1 MTAYAIL
8 AGLLALIGTYLG
20 LRRKAAKERDA
31 RVKAEIDRDV
41 ARGQRDVAEAQ
52 VGEIVRVEARKDAAV
67 VVGEDYRAEV
77 ARLAAEHHARAV
89 AVTPANGV
97 PVSDR
102 ADRRQP
108 TVDKPPV
115 SNEPTPAE
123 VVRAADEARR
133 NARTR
138 AKIVKGRGG
147 K

>member
-8 AGLLALIGTYLG
+8 AAIAALVGMFLG

-67 VVGEDYRAEV
+67 VLGEDFKAE
-77 ARLAAEHHARAV
+77 AAAIAAAAHAA
-89 AVTPANGV
+89 TPAAGV
-97 PVSDR
+97 PVTS
-102 ADRRQP
+102 
-108 TVDKPPV
+108 
-115 SNEPTPAE
+115 EPTPAE
-123 VVRAADEARR
+123 GVRAADEARR

>member
-8 AGLLALIGTYLG
+8 AAIAALVGMFLG

-67 VVGEDYRAEV
+67 VLGEDFKAEV
-77 ARLAAEHHARAV
+77 AAIAAAAHAA
-89 AVTPANGV
+89 TPAAGV
-97 PVSDR
+97 PVTS
-102 ADRRQP
+102 
-108 TVDKPPV
+108 
-115 SNEPTPAE
+115 EPTPAE